1 VVSRRWLARGVLAVI
16 AAAGLVTFWS
26 AERGSVERAN
36 RLFRQGEVERA
47 ARLYEER
54 TRAAPA
60 DARLRYNLGT
70 TLAALDSPDAELELS
85 RASPSGP
92 PEIQALAEYNRGW
105 LNLEAAIEVDDAD
118 SIRAKAAAAVA
129 ANRRSIRIRPDHDDA
144 KWNLSLA
151 LRLLDSI
158 DTARR
163 QSGREQTDG
172 AVETEAVTRST
183 NVPDVTEDEPA
194 ADDPPAE
201 GERET
206 VVVVGDESPLTLDEA
221 VDMLGKS
228 HLDPTEI
235 LGKLLALEGRGRW
248 GGGTGRPARRW

>member
-1 VVSRRWLARGVLAVI
+1 MSRRWLGRGALTLI
-16 AAAGLVTFWS
+16 AATGFVTFWS

-36 RLFRQGEVERA
+36 RLFRQGDVEQA

-70 TLAALDSPDAELELS
+70 TLAVLDSPDAELELS

-92 PEIQALAEYNRGW
+92 LEIQALAEYNRGL
-105 LNLEAAIEVDDAD
+105 LNLKAAIEVGDAD
-118 SIRAKAAAAVA
+118 SIRARAAAAVT
-129 ANRRSIRIRPDHDDA
+129 ANRRSIRIRPDNDDA
-144 KWNLSLA
+144 KWNLALA

-163 QSGREQTDG
+163 RSGREQTDG
-172 AVETEAVTRST
+172 AVETDAVTRST

-206 VVVVGDESPLTLDEA
+206 VVALGDEAPLTPEEA
-221 VDMLGKS
+221 AELLGES
-228 HLDPTEI
+228 HLDPTAI
-235 LGKLLALEGRGRW
+235 LEKLLALEGRGRW
-248 GGGTGRPARRW
+248 GGRTGRPARRW